1 MNWTILIIV
10 GILALV
16 LIVFTTI
23 RNQKD
28 KKDLEKELNDDYS
41 KLNEDLEEDEF

>member
-10 GILALV
+10 GVLAIV
-16 LIVFTTI
+16 LLVFTTI